1 MLLYS
6 CHPSLV
12 SKDYYFMMGEAE
24 LETVSTF
31 GQKLCCLF
39 WGWFFFCL
47 IELSLLLVL
56 E

>member
-24 LETVSTF
+24 LETVSSF
-31 GQKLCCLF
+31 GQKLCYF
-39 WGWFFFCL
+39 VSGFYFCL
-47 IELSLLLVL
+47 IEVSLLLVL